1 MFSFSF
7 LPKTWK
13 KMNVHPFRFRLR
25 KGFLAAVLLL
35 ISLLLPA
42 TASAETTSIR
52 SDSLI
57 TDLQGFCAR
66 QKGFNLLGKFDV
78 SYSNYGYRES
88 EFSMI
93 HELGFNFVRLP
104 VDYRTYTQAGNWDVF
119 LENEVKE
126 IDDAIQ
132 WGEKYDVHVCL
143 NLHRAPG
150 YCVNAA
156 TLPPNQD
163 LDLWTDTAA
172 QEAFVR
178 HWEYFAERYKDIP
191 PSRLSF
197 NLVNEPSG
205 VSENDYLKVMRMALQ
220 AIRNISPER
229 IVFIDGLNYGSNL
242 IPALKDEPYVAQS
255 IHCYQPFE
263 ITHYK
268 AEWVNGS
275 DTWPVPQWPVLQ
287 VSNYLYGPVKSEFQS
302 PLIIEGDFAAGTEV
316 TVNVHQVSIESTLQV
331 KANQTVIY
339 SNHFVCGP
347 DTGADFSIIVE
358 SEWGYQNISDKDFSC
373 TLGAPA
379 SSLSFENITGD
390 WMTIHSITIRDGE
403 KTTTLVLSDNTWG
416 KMQDTYIFEDGTLKT
431 ADGKDLLPFGSYRDN
446 VELAKENN
454 IAFMVQEFGVYNKT
468 PYPVTL
474 AFLSDLMDFFNDNGI
489 GWAMWNFDGSFGIL
503 NSGRNDCPYE
513 TFHGNQLDRGML
525 DILSRGNSSGITPVE
540 NAGEV
545 LLYPS
550 PARGSIQLS
559 TGTVTGR
566 YHIEILDITGRV
578 MESFYQNMSQ
588 EGAMDIDISRLTAG
602 VYIIRLENGSKEKL
616 GEVCG

>member
-1 MFSFSF
+1 
-7 LPKTWK
+7 
-13 KMNVHPFRFRLR
+13 MNLYSVNNNRHNRHS
-25 KGFLAAVLLL
+25 VLYYIL
-35 ISLLLPA
+35 ICLVLSGTGTIEA
-42 TASAETTSIR
+42 R
-52 SDSLI
+52 SMEGDSTI
-57 TDLQGFCAR
+57 TDPGQFCAS

-78 SYSNYGYRES
+78 SYSNYGFSES

-104 VDYRTYTQAGNWDVF
+104 LDYRTYTQTGNWDVF

-126 IDDAIQ
+126 IDDAIE

-150 YCVNAA
+150 YCVNAS

-178 HWEYFAERYKDIP
+178 HWKYFAERYKDIP

-197 NLVNEPSG
+197 NLVNEPYG
-205 VSENDYLKVMRMALQ
+205 VSESDYLKVMRMALA

-229 IVFIDGLNYGSNL
+229 IVFIDGLNYGSTL

-268 AEWVNGS
+268 AEWVDGS

-302 PLIIEGDFAAGTEV
+302 PLIIKGDFAAGTEV

-339 SNHFVCGP
+339 SKNFVCGP
-347 DTGADFSIIVE
+347 DTGADFSVVVE
-358 SEWGYQNISDKDFSC
+358 SEWGYQNISGKDFSC

-379 SSLSFENITGD
+379 TSLSFENITGD

-446 VELAKENN
+446 VELANENN

-468 PYPVTL
+468 PYSVTL
-474 AFLSDLMDFFNDNGI
+474 AFLSDLMDFFIDNGI
-489 GWAMWNFDGSFGIL
+489 GWAMWNLDGSFGIL

-513 TFHGNQLDRGML
+513 TFHENQLDRGML
-525 DILSRGNSSGITPVE
+525 DILSRGNTTGIVPVG
-540 NAGEV
+540 NDGE
-545 LLYPS
+545 LLVYPS
-550 PARGSIQLS
+550 PASESIHIS
-559 TGTVTGR
+559 MGTVTGR
-566 YHIEILDITGRV
+566 YHIEIMDITGRV
-578 MESFYQNMSQ
+578 AESFYREYWQ
-588 EGAMDIDISRLTAG
+588 ESALDVDISRLTAG
-602 VYIIRLENGSKEKL
+602 IYIIRLENGMKRNWGKFVVE
-616 GEVCG
+616 